1 MIQLTV
7 NKNRKYVKDY
17 LKLTKKGLSMTK
29 YMNSI
34 YHYVIKL
41 RIIYLLLKHIP
52 IYFYLTGRLNCLQLK
67 NWKLYLIV
75 SNY

>member
-17 LKLTKKGLSMTK
+17 LKLTKKGLSMIK
-29 YMNSI
+29 SMNSI

-41 RIIYLLLKHIP
+41 RIIYLLLKNFP
-52 IYFYLTGRLNCLQLK
+52 IYFDLIGRLDCLQLK
-67 NWKLYLIV
+67 N
-75 SNY
+75 